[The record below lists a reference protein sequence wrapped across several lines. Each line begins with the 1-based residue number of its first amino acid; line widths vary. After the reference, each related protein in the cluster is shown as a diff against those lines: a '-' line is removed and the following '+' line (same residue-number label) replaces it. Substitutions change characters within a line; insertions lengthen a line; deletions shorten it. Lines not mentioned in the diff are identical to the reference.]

1 MSCSRKAR
9 LWQGLCLP
17 DLLVWLRNDC
27 ATLVGFGFIG
37 AVKATA
43 QCPSDRQSCCPNGGI
58 TFLTNTFSICRLA
71 TRLGGSFYQT
81 LSCLFLILTAS
92 GLDQT

>member
-1 MSCSRKAR
+1 MSCSRKAP

-43 QCPSDRQSCCPNGGI
+43 QCPSGP
-58 TFLTNTFSICRLA
+58 TVL
-71 TRLGGSFYQT
+71 
-81 LSCLFLILTAS
+81 LS
-92 GLDQT
+92 